1 MADIYQ
7 AITDQIL
14 ERLEQGHVPW
24 LGNPWDPSSRV
35 PQIPCNAFS
44 GRSYSGINIPL
55 LWSMAE
61 KRGYSQDRW
70 LTFRQA
76 KEAGGTVR
84 RGERSTLACFYKPMK
99 RAVVDDD
106 GEPVL
111 DEDGEPQEKRFAIL
125 RGFNLFNIDQCDG
138 LPDEITNP
146 PPTSVEGFDS
156 EDGLDDF
163 ISGCGIK
170 VVHSL
175 DRDSAGY
182 YPKQDRVLLPAK
194 EQFHD
199 AEGYYSVALH
209 ELTHAT
215 GHESRLARPGITD
228 FDGFGTPQY
237 AFEELIAQM
246 GSAFLCGHF
255 GIRNE
260 AHDAAYIAGWI
271 QALQE
276 DKRAI
281 FRASGAARLASE
293 YLKQAYQENHAPTST
308 EQPQRESTAK
318 ATPAQRP
325 AADDQD
331 IELFGHQW
339 PLGSRVKLDATV
351 DRATFRAQT
360 LRLKQLGYRFDA
372 STQIWTYSAEA
383 AA

>member
-14 ERLEQGHVPW
+14 ENLEQGHLP
-24 LGNPWDPSSRV
+24 GIGQPWDPSSRV
-35 PQIPCNAFS
+35 PLIPRNAVS
-44 GRSYSGINIPL
+44 GRQYNGINVPL
-55 LWSMAE
+55 LWGMAD
-61 KRGYSQDRW
+61 KRGFSQDRW

-84 RGERSTLACFYKPMK
+84 KGESSTLACFYKPMK
-99 RAVVDDD
+99 REIVDDA

-111 DEDGEPQEKRFAIL
+111 DEEGNPKERSFAIL

-138 LPDEITNP
+138 LPEEVTSP
-146 PPTSVEGFDS
+146 PATSIEGFDS
-156 EDGLDDF
+156 VNALDDF
-163 ISGCGIK
+163 IDGCGIK

-175 DRDSAGY
+175 DCDGAGY
-182 YPKQDRVLLPAK
+182 YPNQDRVLLPAK
-194 EQFHD
+194 ERFHD

-215 GHESRLARPGITD
+215 GHVSRLARPGITD

-260 AHDAAYIAGWI
+260 AFDAAYIASWI
-271 QALQE
+271 QALKE
-276 DKRAI
+276 DRKAI
-281 FRASGAARLASE
+281 FRASGAARLAAE
-293 YLKQAYQENHAPTST
+293 FLKQAHAEHRAPTVT
-308 EQPQRESTAK
+308 DEPQRESAK
-318 ATPAQRP
+318 ATPQPRP
-325 AADDQD
+325 KADDQD

-339 PLGSRVKLDATV
+339 PLGNSVKLDPTV
-351 DRATFRAQT
+351 DRGTFRAQT
-360 LRLKQLGYRFDA
+360 LRLKQLGYVFDA
-372 STQIWTYSAEA
+372 ASQTWNYTA
-383 AA
+383 AAAA